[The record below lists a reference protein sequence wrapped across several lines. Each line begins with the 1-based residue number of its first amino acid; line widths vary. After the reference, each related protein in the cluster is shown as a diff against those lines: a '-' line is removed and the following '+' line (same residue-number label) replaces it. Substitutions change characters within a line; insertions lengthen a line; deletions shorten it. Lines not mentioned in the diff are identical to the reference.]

1 MDNNDVLIKIL
12 ERLSVIETQLKDIL
26 NVKDDV
32 KINTKDINDLK
43 NKTDNLKDEI
53 DEIKDTN
60 KWLSRAVLGAV
71 ITAVVGVIFC
81 FVKIGLGI

>member
-32 KINTKDINDLK
+32 KEHEKDINDLQ
-43 NKTDNLKDEI
+43 NKTDNLKNEI

-60 KWLSRAVLGAV
+60 KWLSRAVLGAI